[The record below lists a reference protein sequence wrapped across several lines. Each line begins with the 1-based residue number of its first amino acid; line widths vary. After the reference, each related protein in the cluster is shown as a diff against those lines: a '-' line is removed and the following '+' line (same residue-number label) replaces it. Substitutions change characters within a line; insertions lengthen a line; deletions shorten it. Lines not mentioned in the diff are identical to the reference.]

1 MGSATYGGLAM
12 TAGPNAGSVRPAAEP
27 VHAIESPT
35 VSDAEPFAH
44 DGGPIGVV
52 LSHGFTGTPAT
63 LRPWAQHLADA
74 GYTVRLPLLP
84 GHGAGWRETNA
95 SRWPQWYD
103 TVAAAYREVRA
114 RCDTVFGFGL
124 SMGATLVTRLAEEHP
139 DDIAGLVL
147 VNPAYGTRRFDAKF
161 APLIKWVV
169 RSRPAIGGD
178 IKKPGVEEPAADRT
192 PVVAFASLQQL
203 WKVTV
208 ADLAQV
214 RAPILMYR
222 SRVDHVVD
230 DLSAELLQASAVNTT
245 VDEVML
251 ENSFHVATLDH
262 DAPTIFAGSV
272 RFIRAR
278 TGAEPRSGGPVG

>member
-1 MGSATYGGLAM
+1 
-12 TAGPNAGSVRPAAEP
+12 
-27 VHAIESPT
+27 
-35 VSDAEPFAH
+35 
-44 DGGPIGVV
+44 
-52 LSHGFTGTPAT
+52 
-63 LRPWAQHLADA
+63 
-74 GYTVRLPLLP
+74 
-84 GHGAGWRETNA
+84 
-95 SRWPQWYD
+95 
-103 TVAAAYREVRA
+103 
-114 RCDTVFGFGL
+114 
-124 SMGATLVTRLAEEHP
+124 MGATLVTRLAEEHP

-208 ADLAQV
+208 ADLAQGPGADPDV
-214 RAPILMYR
+214 PLAGRPRGRRCCPLSC
-222 SRVDHVVD
+222 SRRG
-230 DLSAELLQASAVNTT
+230 AVNTT

-272 RFIRAR
+272 RFIEAR
-278 TGAEPRSGGPVG
+278 IGAEPRSGGPVG